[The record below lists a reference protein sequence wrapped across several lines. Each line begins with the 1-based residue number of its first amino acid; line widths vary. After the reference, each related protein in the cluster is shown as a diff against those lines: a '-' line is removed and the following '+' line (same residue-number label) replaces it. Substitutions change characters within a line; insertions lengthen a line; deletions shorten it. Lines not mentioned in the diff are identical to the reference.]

1 MKRLA
6 LSLTALLTAGSPALA
21 QHYDVLIRGGTVYDG
36 SDTPGR
42 TADVAIASDRIAAVG
57 TIPAAATATTLIDA
71 SGKIVAPGFIDPH
84 SHAAPNIQTAKLAA
98 ALPMLH
104 QGITTLMINP
114 DGGGPAA
121 LGPPLAEIET
131 NIPGVNVVPLIG
143 HKDRKSTRLNSS
155 H

>member
-71 SGKIVAPGFIDPH
+71 SGQIVAPGFIDPH
-84 SHAAPNIQTAKLAA
+84 SHAAPNIQTRSEEHTSEL
-98 ALPMLH
+98 
-104 QGITTLMINP
+104 QSLM
-114 DGGGPAA
+114 
-121 LGPPLAEIET
+121 
-131 NIPGVNVVPLIG
+131 
-143 HKDRKSTRLNSS
+143 SNSYAV
-155 H
+155 

>member
-84 SHAAPNIQTAKLAA
+84 SHAAPTIQKAQPAA
-98 ALPMLH
+98 ALPTLH
-104 QGITTLMINP
+104 PGT
-114 DGGGPAA
+114 
-121 LGPPLAEIET
+121 PPLTIRSEER
-131 NIPGVNVVPLIG
+131 GVGTECVQPS
-143 HKDRKSTRLNSS
+143 K
-155 H
+155 

>member
-57 TIPAAATATTLIDA
+57 TIPAAATATKLIDA
-71 SGKIVAPGFIDPH
+71 SGKIAATGFIDPH
-84 SHAAPNIQTAKLAA
+84 SHAAQNLQTAKQNGTA
-98 ALPMLH
+98 
-104 QGITTLMINP
+104 N
-114 DGGGPAA
+114 D
-121 LGPPLAEIET
+121 
-131 NIPGVNVVPLIG
+131 
-143 HKDRKSTRLNSS
+143 
-155 H
+155 

>member
-98 ALPMLH
+98 ARTMLH
-104 QGITTLMINP
+104 QGITPLLNNP
-114 DGGGPAA
+114 PGRGPAA
-121 LGPPLAEIET
+121 RGPRKPRTET
-131 NIPGVNVVPLIG
+131 HTPRGTPVPP
-143 HKDRKSTRLNSS
+143 
-155 H
+155 